1 MFFRNTLQKNK
12 FASQL
17 ISPYICFTI
26 RNILQKYFQTLS
38 SKRLHQLAQVKFG
51 PHETPMSTG
60 EAKYLL
66 ASDFDDNLQPSNFKD
81 NYIDLDDRTARFMLQ
96 PNDVI
101 LAGKGHR
108 LFTWAYHPDFGTC
121 VPSSL
126 FYIIRTDPKVIL
138 GKYLA
143 LFLNSE
149 KTQHQLKLIGAG
161 ASVVSI
167 PKKELNQI
175 AIFVPPIK
183 TQQRMI
189 EMADLIDQDIHL
201 TTALLQQKKILKHSL
216 FNTMIN
222 QQINTK
228 SILGN

>member
-1 MFFRNTLQKNK
+1 MSIKK
-12 FASQL
+12 
-17 ISPYICFTI
+17 
-26 RNILQKYFQTLS
+26 
-38 SKRLHQLAQVKFG
+38 LHQLAQVKFG
-51 PHETPMSTG
+51 PHETPKVSG

-66 ASDFDDNLQPSNFKD
+66 ASDFDDNLQPANFKD
-81 NYIDLDDRTARFMLQ
+81 NYINLDDRTARFVLQ
-96 PNDVI
+96 TNDVI

-108 LFTWAYHPDFGTC
+108 LFAWAYNPDFGTC

-126 FYIIRTDPKVIL
+126 FYIIRTDPAVIL

-161 ASVVSI
+161 ASISSV

-175 AIFVPPIK
+175 AIFVPPI
-183 TQQRMI
+183 TIQQRMI
-189 EMADLIDQDIHL
+189 EMTDLMDQDIQL

-216 FNTMIN
+216 FNTMITN
-222 QQINTK
+222 QINTK
-228 SILGN
+228 STISE